1 MTLEN
6 LVPSLETCRKIPQG
20 EFTDSAL
27 VWLPSEKIAHVFARD
42 QIAVYSEKTLKMCIP
57 APTHEKICMDI
68 NRITG
73 EKIVTSCF
81 GGFWIVSVR
90 INGDSLVVRAQNP
103 ATAALRM
110 WMRLKGV
117 QG

>member
-1 MTLEN
+1 MNLEN
-6 LVPSLETCRKIPQG
+6 IVPSLDDCKRIPQG
-20 EFTDSAL
+20 SFPDSVLVLVKHCENGIYKWLVMERDKGRFYKEQYPAL
-27 VWLPSEKIAHVFARD
+27 
-42 QIAVYSEKTLKMCIP
+42 
-57 APTHEKICMDI
+57 THEEICMDI

-73 EKIVTSCF
+73 EKIVTSCC

-103 ATAALRM
+103 ATAALRL
-110 WMRLKGV
+110 WFRLKGV